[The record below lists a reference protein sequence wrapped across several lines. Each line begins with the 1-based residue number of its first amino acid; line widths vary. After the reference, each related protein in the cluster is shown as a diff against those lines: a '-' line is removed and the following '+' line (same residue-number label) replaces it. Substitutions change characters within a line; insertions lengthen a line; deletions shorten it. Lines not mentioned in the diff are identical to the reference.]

1 MDLTAYL
8 DVLQSTDS
16 EPEQVHVGDERPPH
30 KGLTK
35 LVLKAPAGLR
45 PSMRKAQTAL
55 TWASMPVSSRRAR
68 SRLGSHPGP
77 RLHLGCGR
85 IALDGWV
92 NVDLFGSR
100 ADLVWDL
107 RRPIPF
113 PDGSASAVFHEHLL
127 EHLPV
132 PVAVGFL
139 RECRRVLAPGGILR
153 VVVPDFEKYMRSY
166 VDGSAFIDSIRPDR
180 PTSLLAI
187 EEIVYGYGHKSM
199 WDGAT
204 LLMVLGEVGFE
215 GARVRAYGDSDIQP
229 APDSSHRQIESL
241 YVEARRP

>member
-1 MDLTAYL
+1 MDLTSYL
-8 DVLQSTDS
+8 EVLRNTDS
-16 EPEQVHVGDERPPH
+16 EPEQAHVGDERPPH
-30 KGLTK
+30 KGLTRA
-35 LVLKAPAGLR
+35 LLKAPAGLR

-55 TWASMPVSSRRAR
+55 TWASMPISSRKAKTRLR
-68 SRLGSHPGP
+68 SQPGP

-85 IALDGWV
+85 IALEGWV

-113 PDGSASAVFHEHLL
+113 PDESASAVFHEHLL

-166 VDGSAFIDSIRPDR
+166 VDGSEFINSIRPNR

-187 EEIVYGYGHKSM
+187 EEIVYGYGHRSM
-199 WDGAT
+199 WDGIT
-204 LLMVLGEVGFE
+204 LIMVLGEVGFE
-215 GARVRAYGDSDIQP
+215 GARVRAYQDSEIQP

-241 YVEARRP
+241 YVEARKP

>member
-8 DVLQSTDS
+8 EVLRDTDS
-16 EPEQVHVGDERPPH
+16 EPEQVHVDDTRPPH
-30 KGLTK
+30 KGLTRV
-35 LVLKAPAGLR
+35 LLKAPAGLR

-55 TWASMPVSSRRAR
+55 TWATMPISARRAR
-68 SRLGSHPGP
+68 ERLRQDPGP

-85 IALDGWV
+85 IALEGWV

-113 PDGSASAVFHEHLL
+113 PDNAASAVFHEHLL

-139 RECRRVLAPGGILR
+139 RECRRVLAQGGILR

-166 VDGSAFIDSIRPDR
+166 VDGSAFISSIRPDR

-187 EEIVYGYGHKSM
+187 EEIVYGYGHRSM
-199 WDGAT
+199 WDGTT
-204 LLMVLGEVGFE
+204 LLVVLAEVGFVD
-215 GARVRAYGDSDIQP
+215 AAVRSYQDSAIQP
-229 APDSSHRQIESL
+229 PPDSEHRQLESL
-241 YVEARRP
+241 YVEARKP